1 MKGPDQARR
10 TLVFASAT
18 HVWSDLFFSLLIPLV
33 FLLKEDPELNLSF
46 TQVGLLSTVHTG
58 ASAVLQ
64 VPSGFLAERVG
75 EFWLLLGGNIWAAAG
90 LVAMAFASSYAWL
103 LSATMLGGLG
113 GGTQHPLA
121 SSLVSRI
128 YEDRGRSTALG
139 TVNFAGDLGKMA
151 APAVAILIAPRY
163 GWRATMWLVG
173 LAGIVFM
180 GLAGVVRRG
189 WATPTV
195 SSPGVDG
202 EGSGTGSVETA
213 GFVVLSLVGFLD
225 ASARRGALVFL
236 PFLLRD
242 KGMSTEQVI
251 GLTFLLLAGGAAGK
265 IVCGWLDEC
274 YGSVSLIW
282 GTKGLTA
289 ALLVAALYTP
299 SSLMA
304 PLMVLLGI
312 GLNGTSSVLYATVA
326 AFVPLRLRAR
336 YYGFFYTSNEGGTAL
351 APVLYGLVADM
362 LQVRTTLVV
371 MALVTTLVLPAS
383 LPLRTYL
390 RSEAVGRGI
399 APNGSALGETR

>member
-1 MKGPDQARR
+1 MLRFLKEPDQAGRS
-10 TLVFASAT
+10 LVFASAT
-18 HVWSDLFFSLLIPLV
+18 HVWSDLFFSLLVPLL
-33 FLLKEDPELNLSF
+33 FIMKEDPELDLSF
-46 TQVGLLSTVHTG
+46 AQVGFLSTVHTG

-64 VPSGFLAERVG
+64 VPSGFLAERIG
-75 EFWLLLGGNIWAAAG
+75 EFWLLLGGNLWAAAG
-90 LVAMAFASSYAWL
+90 LVAMAIASSYPWL
-103 LSATMLGGLG
+103 LGTALLGGLG

-128 YEDRGRSTALG
+128 YDEQGRSTALG
-139 TVNFAGDLGKMA
+139 AVNFAGDLGKMV
-151 APAVAILIAPRY
+151 APVVALLVAPRY
-163 GWRATMWLVG
+163 GWRATMWVVG
-173 LAGIVFM
+173 LAGMAFM
-180 GLAGVVRRG
+180 MLAGVVRRG
-189 WATPTV
+189 GAPPPV
-195 SSPGVDG
+195 PSPGVDG
-202 EGSGTGSVETA
+202 EGASAGSVETA

-225 ASARRGALVFL
+225 SSARRGALVFM

-242 KGMSTEQVI
+242 KGMSAEQVI

-265 IVCGWLDEC
+265 LVCGWLDER

-299 SSLMA
+299 VPLLA

-336 YYGFFYTSNEGGTAL
+336 YYGIFYTTNEGGTTL
-351 APVLYGLVADM
+351 APVVYGLLADL
-362 LQVRTTLVV
+362 LQVRTTLVI

-383 LPLRTYL
+383 LPLRKYL
-390 RSEAVGRGI
+390 PSRAAAPRGR
-399 APNGSALGETR
+399 TR